1 MSLTRL
7 IVLATV
13 LAWVVVA
20 LGAYVRLSDAGLG
33 CPDWPGCYGHIG
45 APSGPEQQR
54 AALAAFPDRPVE
66 APKAWKEMIHRYA
79 AGTLGLLILAIFVAA
94 WREKGRALRLSAALV
109 ALVTFQAL
117 LGRWTVT
124 ELLKPAIVSAHLLG
138 GMATLALLAWLAL
151 TRGRAVADS
160 GGALRV
166 WAALALAAVAG
177 QIALG
182 GWTSAHYAALACGDG
197 LTCRG
202 AWIPPMDFAAGFF
215 GSAATADAL
224 TAIHWSHRVGAL
236 AVCAIL
242 VPFVAG
248 LFGKGERLIGGL
260 IAALLALQLA
270 LGAANVAL
278 GLPLASA
285 VPHNAVAALLLVA
298 LVAANWKLRSV
309 SPSPASGG
317 GVGERESGRL
327 CE

>member
-7 IVLATV
+7 IILATA
-13 LAWVVVA
+13 LAWAVVA
-20 LGAYVRLSDAGLG
+20 LGAYVRLSGAGLG

-45 APSGPEQQR
+45 APSGAEQQR

-79 AGTLGLLILAIFVAA
+79 AGTLGLLILAIFIGA
-94 WREKGRALRLSAALV
+94 WHEKRRALRLSAVLLALV
-109 ALVTFQAL
+109 AFQAL

-151 TRGRAVADS
+151 ARGRFATGVEN

-166 WAALALAAVAG
+166 WAVLGLAAVAG

-197 LTCRG
+197 LTCQG
-202 AWIPPMDFAAGFF
+202 AWIPPMDFAGGFF
-215 GSAATADAL
+215 GSAATTQAL

-242 VPFVAG
+242 APLVVG
-248 LFGKGERLIGGL
+248 LFRKRERHLGGL
-260 IAALLALQLA
+260 IAALIALQLG

-285 VPHNAVAALLLVA
+285 VLHNAVAAALLVA
-298 LVAANWKLRSV
+298 LVAANWKLA
-309 SPSPASGG
+309 PSLFAK
-317 GVGERESGRL
+317 GEQRL
-327 CE
+327 